1 MKRLLSL
8 LFLCAVLMLTSCA
21 SSPQEDDPLPQLII
35 GSSPYAPYFYRDVS
49 GSYAGIDVEIAAEAC
64 RRIGYEPVFREIAL
78 DERFAR
84 LAAGEVDCLWSC
96 LTMDSREDE
105 FLWAGPYLYTQRVI
119 VVRADSGIRSI
130 EDLADQRVAVQSG
143 STSEHI
149 LTDGLDNEFSALA
162 RLTVYPELGQV
173 FAALRGGYVDAAA
186 GMEGAL
192 KQYLD
197 DYPGEYRLLNMR
209 FRSQAQG
216 VAFRKNGDTALAQKL
231 RDALADMTA
240 DGTTA
245 AIISAHGLNVK
256 KNVYGGTTNADS
268 RCAE

>member
-1 MKRLLSL
+1 MSR
-8 LFLCAVLMLTSCA
+8 
-21 SSPQEDDPLPQLII
+21 
-35 GSSPYAPYFYRDVS
+35 
-49 GSYAGIDVEIAAEAC
+49 SYAGIDVEIAAEAC

-96 LTMDSREDE
+96 LTMDGREDE

-197 DYPGEYRLLNMR
+197 DYPGEYRLLNMS

-231 RDALADMTA
+231 RDALADITA

-245 AIISAHGLNVK
+245 AIISAHGLNVE

-268 RCAE
+268 HSTE

>member
-1 MKRLLSL
+1 M
-8 LFLCAVLMLTSCA
+8 
-21 SSPQEDDPLPQLII
+21 
-35 GSSPYAPYFYRDVS
+35 
-49 GSYAGIDVEIAAEAC
+49 
-64 RRIGYEPVFREIAL
+64 
-78 DERFAR
+78 
-84 LAAGEVDCLWSC
+84 
-96 LTMDSREDE
+96 
-105 FLWAGPYLYTQRVI
+105 
-119 VVRADSGIRSI
+119 
-130 EDLADQRVAVQSG
+130 
-143 STSEHI
+143 
-149 LTDGLDNEFSALA
+149 DNEFSALA

-197 DYPGEYRLLNMR
+197 DYPGEYRLLNMS

-245 AIISAHGLNVK
+245 AIISAHGLNVE

-268 RCAE
+268 HSTE

>member
-1 MKRLLSL
+1 MISCRSLSS
-8 LFLCAVLMLTSCA
+8 AA
-21 SSPQEDDPLPQLII
+21 P
-35 GSSPYAPYFYRDVS
+35 PYAPYFYRDVS
-49 GSYAGIDVEIAAEAC
+49 GSYAGIDVEIAAETC

-84 LAAGEVDCLWSC
+84 LAAGEVDCLWCC
-96 LTMDSREDE
+96 LTMDGREGE
-105 FLWAGPYLYTQRVI
+105 FLWAGPYLYTQRAI

-130 EDLADQRVAVQSG
+130 EDLAGQRVAVQSG

-162 RLTVYPELGQV
+162 QLTAYPELGQV
-173 FAALRGGYVDAAA
+173 FAALRGGYVDAA

-197 DYPGEYRLLNMR
+197 DYPGEYRLLNMS

-216 VAFRKNGDTALAQKL
+216 VAFRKNSDTALAQKL
-231 RDALADMTA
+231 CDALADMTA

-245 AIISAHGLNVK
+245 AIISAHGLNVE

-268 RCAE
+268 HSTE

>member
-1 MKRLLSL
+1 
-8 LFLCAVLMLTSCA
+8 
-21 SSPQEDDPLPQLII
+21 
-35 GSSPYAPYFYRDVS
+35 
-49 GSYAGIDVEIAAEAC
+49 
-64 RRIGYEPVFREIAL
+64 
-78 DERFAR
+78 
-84 LAAGEVDCLWSC
+84 
-96 LTMDSREDE
+96 MDGREDE
-105 FLWAGPYLYTQRVI
+105 FLWAGPYLYTQCVI

-143 STSEHI
+143 STSERI

-197 DYPGEYRLLNMR
+197 DYPGEYRLLNMS

-231 RDALADMTA
+231 CDALADITA

-245 AIISAHGLNVK
+245 AIISTHGLNVE